1 METTAPEPA
10 SAGSAPAFHG
20 IPLRVHRAP
29 VRCLDTAALSA
40 VELQLRG
47 AEDSAFAAPGVL
59 RATARSM
66 GEAGLLDE
74 FTLAAARAY
83 AEEES
88 AVPQLAL
95 LDVEIVV
102 SANLAGVDDG
112 ARIIATVTED
122 AVMAH
127 PARALGYIA
136 AVRSM
141 GLAIAVDEVGERP
154 QSLALLSL
162 VEPDVIIT
170 SADLVSRPA
179 HALTARAAHAVAA
192 YRERTDALVIARGV
206 DSDLQRRRALG
217 VGARFGIGSFPPATA
232 ASVAG
237 HADFDPGPRSRPE
250 GASDGRST
258 PFTIAAPGR
267 RTTRSLKRLLVSMS
281 KMLEM
286 QAASAGQ
293 DTIVLGTFQHAD
305 HFTPGSRRRWAHLAS
320 QVAYTG
326 IYGVGIQPMIDF
338 NVHHAPLDHTDRLV
352 DEWNVVVLGSHFCCV
367 LAARD
372 LHKGTVD
379 SEREF
384 EYVVSYDRRTVT
396 RCAHAVLERFT
407 D

>member
-29 VRCLDTAALSA
+29 VRCLDTAALTA

-66 GEAGLLDE
+66 GETGLLDE

-83 AEEES
+83 AEEEA

-95 LDVEIVV
+95 LDVEIAV

-112 ARIIATVTED
+112 VRLIATVTED

-127 PARALGYIA
+127 PARALGRIA
-136 AVRSM
+136 AARSM
-141 GLAIAVDEVGERP
+141 GVAIAVDEVGERP

-217 VGARFGIGSFPPATA
+217 VGARFGIG
-232 ASVAG
+232 
-237 HADFDPGPRSRPE
+237 
-250 GASDGRST
+250 
-258 PFTIAAPGR
+258 
-267 RTTRSLKRLLVSMS
+267 
-281 KMLEM
+281 
-286 QAASAGQ
+286 
-293 DTIVLGTFQHAD
+293 
-305 HFTPGSRRRWAHLAS
+305 
-320 QVAYTG
+320 
-326 IYGVGIQPMIDF
+326 
-338 NVHHAPLDHTDRLV
+338 
-352 DEWNVVVLGSHFCCV
+352 
-367 LAARD
+367 
-372 LHKGTVD
+372 
-379 SEREF
+379 
-384 EYVVSYDRRTVT
+384 
-396 RCAHAVLERFT
+396 
-407 D
+407 